1 MSLHKSLKSS
11 GALRRHRNVLTRAER
26 LQKLLE
32 AGKIDE
38 NRSVF
43 GLPKVRNIKLKRR
56 TTKQAKKE
64 EALAAAAAEQEGD
77 ETDDSEEKKV

>member
-26 LQKLLE
+26 LLKLLE

-38 NRSVF
+38 NSSVF

-64 EALAAAAAEQEGD
+64 EALAAATAETEGVENAD
-77 ETDDSEEKKV
+77 SLETKA